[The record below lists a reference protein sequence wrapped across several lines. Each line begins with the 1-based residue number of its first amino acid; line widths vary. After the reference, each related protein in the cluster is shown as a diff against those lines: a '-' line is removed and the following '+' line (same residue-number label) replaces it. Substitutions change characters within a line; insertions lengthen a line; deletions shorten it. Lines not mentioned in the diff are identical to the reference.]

1 MATKTKTKTK
11 KQKKLSKVLK
21 NTFINELKGKKEEER
36 LERVKEN
43 SKLKQNLEPLNAD
56 VREVK
61 GLSLLDGVASIITR
75 KNAEVRASIRKD
87 AETVEGRRRLNV
99 YIGRAKEEGGES
111 PRFGDYLKEYLDLEK
126 KENPKRFYPPRKVK
140 FNIFGKEN

>member
-1 MATKTKTKTK
+1 MRTEFAKRLRKTG
-11 KQKKLSKVLK
+11 
-21 NTFINELKGKKEEER
+21 IKKEIEEYI
-36 LERVKEN
+36 KEN